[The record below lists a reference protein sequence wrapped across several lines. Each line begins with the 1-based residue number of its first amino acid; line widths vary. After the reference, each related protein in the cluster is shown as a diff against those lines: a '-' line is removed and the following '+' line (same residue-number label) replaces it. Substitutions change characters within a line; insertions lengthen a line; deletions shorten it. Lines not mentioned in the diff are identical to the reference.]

1 MYLYFFLFVVQS
13 RSSAGKKD
21 LFGCSLTCIFDIL
34 IINSKPLDGP
44 HFSYVL
50 SPRNYPGI
58 SLQNDV
64 PINVVLLVDE
74 LI

>member
-1 MYLYFFLFVVQS
+1 MQS
-13 RSSAGKKD
+13 QSSAGKND
-21 LFGCSLTCIFDIL
+21 LFECGLTCIFDV
-34 IINSKPLDGP
+34 GP

-58 SLQNDV
+58 SLQNDA
-64 PINVVLLVDE
+64 PSNVVLLVDE